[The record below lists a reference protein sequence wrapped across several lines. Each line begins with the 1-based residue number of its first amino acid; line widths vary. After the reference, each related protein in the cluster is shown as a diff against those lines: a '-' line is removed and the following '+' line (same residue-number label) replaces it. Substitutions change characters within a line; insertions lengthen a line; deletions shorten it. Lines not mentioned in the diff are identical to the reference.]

1 MKKKQT
7 KQSWLT
13 QSPKITKLDAGAIQ
27 YWYAILLLLLLIYN
41 KGFNDLH
48 VLGYCITGGCIFY
61 STFQDNNLERAA
73 DWIFSHAGELDT
85 PMETDQPEETKSK
98 CRDGSGSKFF
108 YVCHLRQALACGSRL
123 PLIREKTGRIFF
135 SRLGILRKDRH
146 FFLQIETC

>member
-1 MKKKQT
+1 MKKKP
-7 KQSWLT
+7 KQSWHT

-48 VLGYCITGGCIFY
+48 LLECCITIGCIFH

-108 YVCHLRQALACGSRL
+108 LRLSFKITALACGSRL
-123 PLIREKTGRIFF
+123 PLIRDKTGRNFF
-135 SRLGILRKDRH
+135 SRLGI
-146 FFLQIETC
+146 